1 MTKQRRSVRPVRP
14 DRANPEPRPPKPLQ
28 VHETGIL
35 VLPPSMT
42 VGELAQILRVN
53 PADIINP
60 LIRSGVFATMNQG
73 IDRETAALI
82 ATELGFN
89 VAEPEPEEVEEA
101 PTEAPRLRLRQ
112 PSRSSSKSRRPQR
125 LRRAH
130 RSLPSWGTWTT
141 GRRASSTRYEK
152 RPWPRGNAAESRSTS
167 ARVW

>member
-101 PTEAPRLRLRQ
+101 PTEAPEA
-112 PSRSSSKSRRPQR
+112 PP
-125 LRRAH
+125 
-130 RSLPSWGTWTT
+130 
-141 GRRASSTRYEK
+141 
-152 RPWPRGNAAESRSTS
+152 AATKQI
-167 ARVW
+167 

>member
-101 PTEAPRLRLRQ
+101 PTEAPEAPPAATKHILFEESATAALETRA
-112 PSRSSSKSRRPQR
+112 PSR
-125 LRRAH
+125 
-130 RSLPSWGTWTT
+130 
-141 GRRASSTRYEK
+141 
-152 RPWPRGNAAESRSTS
+152 
-167 ARVW
+167 